1 MAVERSGQPGTE
13 GGDRPMRKLIAATA
27 VITALAVSAGT
38 ALAFQCPTLI
48 KQGRDAA
55 AKMDAKDEKVK
66 KATAMLDKAEG
77 LHKEGKHAE
86 SVAEANEALAALGV
100 KKSSSGPRCR
110 RSRTCRRRRAS
121 VCPRP
126 RRFLPV

>member
-1 MAVERSGQPGTE
+1 
-13 GGDRPMRKLIAATA
+13 MRKLIAATA

-55 AKMDAKDEKVK
+55 AKMDMHSEKVK
-66 KATAMLDKAEG
+66 QATAMLDKAEA

-100 KKSSSGPRCR
+100 KK
-110 RSRTCRRRRAS
+110 
-121 VCPRP
+121 
-126 RRFLPV
+126 